1 MIGLSAALDALVAVA
16 ARAGADPE
24 QARAE
29 ALAFAAAVAE
39 SAPRAAADWAQAADL
54 ETSSAEAVNRA
65 FFEAASRGRKWRQ
78 APTAVLS
85 RLAAESSEHTTA
97 YAEALTEV
105 ASAACEL
112 GELTMRVTGNAAV
125 AAAAQ
130 LAAIPRTVQPTT
142 TAGTGTSGERPG
154 STGSTAGAIE
164 DRVAKAGEPPATAPA
179 PAAQAPVK
187 SVDELLAE
195 LDALIGLERVKRE
208 IHRQVALLT
217 VEQKRQAAGLKSAT
231 ITRHLVFVGNPGTG
245 KTTVARMV
253 AGIYRAL
260 GLLSTGQLVEVDR
273 SELVAGYL
281 GQTAMKTADAC
292 AKAAGGV
299 LFIDEAYALNGDD
312 YGAEAVNTLVK
323 EMEDRRDDLVVI
335 VAGYPLPMAEFI
347 AQNPGL
353 ASRFTTL
360 IVFEDYSDDELI
372 TILRKLAADSDYD
385 LTDGAEKRAREILA
399 ATPRGPSFGNARF
412 VRNLLEQAIGRNA
425 WRLRDV
431 AEPTTT
437 QLRELLMVDLEERD
451 DPPAEVPENDSAPA
465 GPLADPPTDAPAGP
479 LADPPTDAPAGPL
492 ADPPTDAPPGEE
504 TALPAGEQTGEPAAE
519 QAGRS
524 ADEQEDQP

>member
-1 MIGLSAALDALVAVA
+1 MSGLSAALDALVAVA
-16 ARAGADPE
+16 ARAGVDLA
-24 QARAE
+24 QARSE

-54 ETSSAEAVNRA
+54 ETSSADAANRA

-85 RLAAESSEHTTA
+85 RLAAERSEHTTA

-130 LAAIPRTVQPTT
+130 LAAIPRPAQPPTT
-142 TAGTGTSGERPG
+142 ARPGTSGELPAA
-154 STGSTAGAIE
+154 TGSAAGASE
-164 DRVAKAGEPPATAPA
+164 ERVAKAGEPPASAPA
-179 PAAQAPVK
+179 PQAPAK
-187 SVDELLAE
+187 SLDELLAE
-195 LDALIGLERVKRE
+195 LDALIGLDRVKRE

-385 LTDGAEKRAREILA
+385 LTDGAEKRVREILA

-412 VRNLLEQAIGRNA
+412 VRNLLEQAIGRSA
-425 WRLRDV
+425 WRLRDI
-431 AEPTTT
+431 AEPTTS

-451 DPPAEVPENDSAPA
+451 DPPADGPAAGSAAGSTPA
-465 GPLADPPTDAPAGP
+465 GSTPAGSLTDPPTDAPA
-479 LADPPTDAPAGPL
+479 AD
-492 ADPPTDAPPGEE
+492 E
-504 TALPAGEQTGEPAAE
+504 TGE
-519 QAGRS
+519 QAGMPADEETGEQAGMP
-524 ADEQEDQP
+524 ADEQEEQR

>member
-1 MIGLSAALDALVAVA
+1 MSGLSAALDALVAVA
-16 ARAGADPE
+16 ARAGVDAAS
-24 QARAE
+24 ARQE
-29 ALAFAAAVAE
+29 ALTFAAAVAE

-54 ETSSAEAVNRA
+54 RAGSDEAVNRA

-78 APTAVLS
+78 APTALLS
-85 RLAAESSEHTTA
+85 LLAAERSEHTAA
-97 YAEALTEV
+97 YAQALTEV

-130 LAAIPRTVQPTT
+130 LAVIPRPAQPRTTPTAGMASDPTT
-142 TAGTGTSGERPG
+142 PNGAAAEAGQDHMARAGTPPADPP
-154 STGSTAGAIE
+154 AGA
-164 DRVAKAGEPPATAPA
+164 PPS
-179 PAAQAPVK
+179 K
-187 SVDELLAE
+187 SLDDLLAQ

-253 AGIYRAL
+253 ADIYRAL
-260 GLLSTGQLVEVDR
+260 GLLSTGQLIEVDR

-312 YGAEAVNTLVK
+312 YGEEAVNTLVK

-347 AQNPGL
+347 APEPGPGQSL
-353 ASRFTTL
+353 HHGHR
-360 IVFEDYSDDELI
+360 
-372 TILRKLAADSDYD
+372 LRGLQRR
-385 LTDGAEKRAREILA
+385 RARHH
-399 ATPRGPSFGNARF
+399 
-412 VRNLLEQAIGRNA
+412 
-425 WRLRDV
+425 
-431 AEPTTT
+431 
-437 QLRELLMVDLEERD
+437 
-451 DPPAEVPENDSAPA
+451 PAQVGD
-465 GPLADPPTDAPAGP
+465 G
-479 LADPPTDAPAGPL
+479 
-492 ADPPTDAPPGEE
+492 
-504 TALPAGEQTGEPAAE
+504 Q
-519 QAGRS
+519 
-524 ADEQEDQP
+524 